1 MPKYKFYTKIESNVP
16 VSDLF
21 YDLDVYKTDGNNKK
35 HVLLSVA
42 QQPIDPGYYTQPH
55 DTNETDDDLSVIYI
69 IEINLY
75 RKHGGKLISVLSS
88 PAKKM
93 YTLGEIASGAAY
105 SKNKRENICYFE
117 TKAQTKPL
125 NDNGDENIH
134 RVQITC
140 LGRAFIAKEY
150 PVGSTDDPFD
160 RKKIEN
166 QIVSRMNRSNYP
178 NQGWTSLCGP
188 AAFFYCLQMDR
199 PDVYKQAAI
208 ELWLHGKTKIGTL
221 EISPGDGCRHPKG
234 IFYDDYGREA
244 VSGLDWITLASLRDS
259 ENSIMSY
266 DEVDD
271 QVAGITMW
279 GKLTEWFEKAGY
291 EKVFD
296 NISLS
301 HANVND
307 IISLNNYISSGHK
320 VVSLISA
327 GMLSDF
333 PGDSSSKNHWIVW
346 DSQVR
351 CNGGRIISAS
361 TSVLDKV
368 DLTLFSWG
376 KVKNQLKNNASL
388 SVFMKHTFGGLVFR
402 PIK

>member
-1 MPKYKFYTKIESNVP
+1 MPKYKIYTKIESNVP
-16 VSDLF
+16 VSNLF
-21 YDLDVYKTDGNNKK
+21 YDLNVYKTDSNNNK
-35 HVLLSVA
+35 HVLLSVT
-42 QQPIDPGYYTQPH
+42 QQPVDPSYYTQPH

-69 IEINLY
+69 LEINLY
-75 RKHGGKLISVLSS
+75 RKHGGKLIPVLSS

-93 YTLGEIASGAAY
+93 YTLGEIASGKAY
-105 SKNKRENICYFE
+105 SKNKRENVCYFE
-117 TKAQTKPL
+117 TKAQTKPV
-125 NDNGDENIH
+125 NDNGDDNIH
-134 RVQITC
+134 SVKITC
-140 LGRAFIAKEY
+140 LERAFIAKEY
-150 PVGSTDDPFD
+150 PVDSPDDPFD
-160 RKKIEN
+160 KKKIES
-166 QIVSRMNRSNYP
+166 QLASRINYSSYP

-188 AAFFYCLQMDR
+188 ASFFYCLQMDR
-199 PDVYKQAAI
+199 PDVYKQAVN
-208 ELWLHGKTKIGTL
+208 ELWLHGKTKIGIL
-221 EISPGDGCRHPKG
+221 DISPGDGCRHPKG
-234 IFYDDYGREA
+234 AFYDDYGREA

-266 DEVDD
+266 DEVAD

-291 EKVFD
+291 EKIFD

-351 CNGGRIISAS
+351 YNDGRSISVK

-376 KVKNQLKNNASL
+376 KVKSQLKNNVSL
-388 SVFMKHTFGGLVFR
+388 DVFMKHTFGGLVFK
-402 PIK
+402 PMK

>member
-1 MPKYKFYTKIESNVP
+1 MPKYNIYTKIESNIP
-16 VSDLF
+16 TPDLF
-21 YDLDVYKTDGNNKK
+21 YDLDIYKTGDNNKK
-35 HVLLSVA
+35 HVLLSVI
-42 QQPIDPGYYTQPH
+42 QQPITPGYYTQPH
-55 DTNETDDDLSVIYI
+55 DSNETDDDLSVIYI
-69 IEINLY
+69 IEINLH

-93 YTLGEIASGAAY
+93 YTLGEIASGKAY
-105 SKNKRENICYFE
+105 SKNKRENVCYFE
-117 TKAQTKPL
+117 TKAQTKPV
-125 NDNGDENIH
+125 NDNGGDNIH
-134 RVQITC
+134 SVKITC
-140 LGRAFIAKEY
+140 LERAFIAKEY
-150 PVGSTDDPFD
+150 PIGSADDPFD
-160 RKKIEN
+160 KKKIEN
-166 QIVSRMNRSNYP
+166 QIVSRMSHSSYP
-178 NQGWTSLCGP
+178 NQGGTSLCGP

-199 PDVYKQAAI
+199 PDVYKQAAN
-208 ELWLHGKTKIGTL
+208 ELWLYGKTKIGTL
-221 EISPGDGCRHPKG
+221 NISPGDGCRHPKG
-234 IFYDDYGREA
+234 AFYDDYGREA

-266 DEVDD
+266 DEVGD

-296 NISLS
+296 NISIS
-301 HANVND
+301 HANLDD
-307 IISLNNYISSGHK
+307 IISLNNYISSEHK

-351 CNGGRIISAS
+351 CNDGKSVSAS
-361 TSVLDKV
+361 TSILEKV

-376 KVKNQLKNNASL
+376 KVKRQLKNNVNL
-388 SVFMKHTFGGLVFR
+388 DVFMKHTFGGLVFR